1 MLTRP
6 DICGNVTQNHE
17 WRKSFSLIDKHEE
30 SAFGEAITN
39 REVVRC
45 ALRVA
50 IRPYECILVHFCSTR
65 HSTQGVRLSVTLAR
79 RFGSRISAS
88 QKSCWRSKRQA
99 TSSINPEFRDRTA
112 PLVTH

>member
-39 REVVRC
+39 REVVSC
-45 ALRVA
+45 ALCVVRYA
-50 IRPYECILVHFCSTR
+50 WPYAR
-65 HSTQGVRLSVTLAR
+65 MSVY
-79 RFGSRISAS
+79 
-88 QKSCWRSKRQA
+88 
-99 TSSINPEFRDRTA
+99 
-112 PLVTH
+112 